1 MATSSSAFART
12 LTLAR
17 LRDGDVTFRLLR
29 SDNAPLIVGILGAHL
44 GGEERRLP
52 ASDLYERVD
61 ADLDQLRGH
70 GFRLP
75 QTGQAYCTDWRSAG
89 YLIRRASEE
98 ARGETFELS
107 AGALA
112 AIRTLESLTEHR
124 PTVTESRLA
133 NIASQLGQLALDTD
147 PDATR
152 RLDQLHAQ
160 RDLITQAIERINA
173 GDELDLLDTPRAL
186 ERVQDILAQAR
197 ELPSDFA
204 RVRAEF
210 EKLNRLLRERV
221 IESEASGREV
231 LDEVFRGV
239 DLIAESDAGRSFA
252 AFSALILDP
261 ALGAAFDDD
270 VDRILDRGFADRLTA
285 EQRRFLR
292 RFILT
297 LKSHSAE
304 IHSVMTG
311 FARGLRRYVQ
321 SQEFQRDRVMRGLL
335 REALAGAIPAAARIK
350 PYHETSLNLELPS
363 VSVASV
369 GAIRLFNPVE
379 FDASAP
385 IQINE
390 ASWVDLPTLRELAR
404 DTEIDFDELVGHAND
419 VLAERGACTVAEVL
433 ERHPASQ
440 GVASIVG
447 LLALAASQGVLTG
460 EADTVRWVGTDAV
473 ARSAEI
479 PGYRFSG
486 RVTA

>member
-1 MATSSSAFART
+1 MATTSSAFART
-12 LTLAR
+12 LALAR
-17 LRDGDVTFRLLR
+17 LRDEDVTFRLLR
-29 SDNAPLIVGILGAHL
+29 ADNAPLIAGILGAHL

-52 ASDLYERVD
+52 AADLYERVD
-61 ADLDQLRGH
+61 ADLDELRGH
-70 GFRLP
+70 GFALP
-75 QTGQAYCTDWRSAG
+75 QTAQAYCADWRSAG
-89 YLIRRASEE
+89 FLIRRASEE

-112 AIRTLESLTEHR
+112 AIRTLESLTER
-124 PTVTESRLA
+124 RQTVTESRLA
-133 NIASQLGQLALDTD
+133 SIAGQLGQLALDTD

-152 RLDQLHAQ
+152 RLEQLHAQ
-160 RDLITQAIERINA
+160 RERIDEAIERIHS
-173 GDELDLLDTPRAL
+173 GELDMIDAPRAL
-186 ERVQDILAQAR
+186 ERAHDILAQAR

-252 AFSALILDP
+252 GFSALILDP
-261 ALGAAFDDD
+261 SLGAAFDDD
-270 VDRILDRGFADRLTA
+270 VDRILDRDFTNQLTA
-285 EQRRFLR
+285 EERRFLR
-292 RFILT
+292 RFVLT

-304 IHSVMTG
+304 IHAVMTG

-335 REALAGAIPAAARIK
+335 REALAGAIPAAACTK
-350 PYHETSLNLELPS
+350 PYRETSLCLELPS
-363 VSVASV
+363 VPVASV
-369 GAIRLFNPVE
+369 GGIRLFNPAE
-379 FDASAP
+379 FDATAP
-385 IQINE
+385 IETNDAE
-390 ASWVDLPTLRELAR
+390 TVDLDTLRALAR
-404 DTEIDFDELVGHAND
+404 DTEIDFDELVGHANE
-419 VLAERGACTVAEVL
+419 VLAELGSCTVAEVL

-447 LLALAASQGVLTG
+447 LLALAASHGVPTG
-460 EADTVRWVGTDAV
+460 DPDTVSWVGTDAV

-486 RVTA
+486 RVSA